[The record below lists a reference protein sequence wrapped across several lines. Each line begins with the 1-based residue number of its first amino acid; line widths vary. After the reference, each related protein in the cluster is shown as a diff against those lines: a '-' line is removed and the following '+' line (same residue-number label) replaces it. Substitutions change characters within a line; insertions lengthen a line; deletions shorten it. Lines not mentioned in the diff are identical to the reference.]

1 MFSTRRTGD
10 DKGLA
15 EASQF
20 DQMMQSMAEGS
31 YPNPNLESMPVWYGV
46 TLYIH
51 VETQKLENLLNF
63 ESREK

>member
-51 VETQKLENLLNF
+51 VEVRETLEL
-63 ESREK
+63 

>member
-31 YPNPNLESMPVWYGV
+31 YPNPNLESMPVWNGD
-46 TLYIH
+46 TLCTYMYIH
-51 VETQKLENLLNF
+51 VETQTLEL
-63 ESREK
+63 